1 MKTSRLLLV
10 LLLMVTAP
18 FSLGAQDATVRIDP
32 SSTLQPAL
40 RKALLHMAQRE
51 QRPLDAQALA
61 TFKSII
67 SQYGWPTVVAA
78 GRDGVDAAGALL
90 LQSRADYDFQ
100 NDCLLQVFQQ
110 VGVDT
115 NARAALVLNDRIEH
129 SQGHPQQGG
138 MLFTLTHG
146 KVMLLP
152 PSDPMNVING
162 FRGDYGLPPV
172 TEDLQRLQTAVDA
185 GASLAAAIKA
195 PRLSTTTHPIG
206 SPSLR
211 AELGKMALKDQ
222 AVRNAFIQSGMKP
235 GSPEQ
240 AAVIKV
246 DAANLARLKGV
257 FQKYGFPNSS
267 QVGHAGVGN
276 AWLLVQHASSDKP
289 FMAKAL
295 KLARPL
301 MLKGELARGK
311 YALLV
316 DRVRLQQGKKQVYGS
331 QLRGKPGHFVV
342 LPLEDPAHVDQRRA
356 KMGLEPLADYLRET
370 NDDYT
375 PKSVSSVSP
384 GPAKASTT
392 SP

>member
-1 MKTSRLLLV
+1 MKTPSILLV
-10 LLLMVTAP
+10 LALLFTTP
-18 FSLGAQDATVRIDP
+18 QLLFAQSPKVRIDP
-32 SSTLQPAL
+32 SAMPQPAL
-40 RKALLHMAQRE
+40 RKALLEQSQKAQG
-51 QRPLDAQALA
+51 PLDAKALA
-61 TFKSII
+61 TFKSLIY
-67 SQYGWPTVVAA
+67 QYGWPTVVAA

-90 LQSRADYDFQ
+90 LQSGADYDFQ

-152 PSDPMNVING
+152 PSDPMSVING

-172 TEDLQRLQTAVDA
+172 TADLQRLQTAVDA
-185 GASLAAAIKA
+185 GASLATAVKA
-195 PRLSTTTHPIG
+195 PRLSTITHPIG

-222 AVRNAFIQSGMKP
+222 AVRNAFIQNGMKP

-240 AAVIKV
+240 AAVVKV
-246 DAANLARLKGV
+246 DAANLARLKVV

-276 AWLLVQHASSDKP
+276 TWLLVQHASSDKP

-331 QLRGKPGHFVV
+331 QLRGKPGHFAV
-342 LPLEDPAHVDQRRA
+342 LPLEDPTHVDQRRA
-356 KMGLEPLADYLRET
+356 KMGLEPLADYMRET
-370 NDDYT
+370 NADYT
-375 PKSVSSVSP
+375 PKSVSSVSSE
-384 GPAKASTT
+384 PAKASTT